1 VGELFLFPDLTSKKT
16 DTTATLDGA
25 SLDSQARE
33 DALDVGRSWI
43 VEAPA
48 GSGKTGLLIQRY
60 LKLLGQDNVTEP
72 EQVLAITFTKK
83 ATQEIRERIVEE
95 LEAAAQGARLKRE
108 AKFERT
114 TRDLAEKVLRRDEAL
129 SWKLLDNPRRLR
141 VQTIDSVCAEIAR
154 SLPVLSG
161 SGGGLAP
168 VEDAAQLY
176 REAARR
182 TLMQLGGND
191 AVLHESLTKL
201 LLHRDGSLSDCER
214 LIAEMLQRREQWAE
228 FVPLRGEELTEE
240 YLDGVVRPR
249 LEKALEI
256 AICAALT
263 RLDQAMPA
271 KILRDLAEIARSMS
285 INAGS
290 RNAGADEEHSPIAI
304 CADRIDLP
312 SGNADDLAHW
322 RALIHLLVTP
332 SKRTWRKVLG
342 EKTLGFPLPKYEK
355 ERLKEIIDALR
366 HDDYLQA
373 VIASVDILPPAKY
386 PQEQWEQAKAL
397 FRVLRRALAELQVVF
412 AERGECDFTELTL
425 LAKHALDAG
434 GASEMTAV
442 TGMRLEHLLVDEMQ
456 DTSTSHYEVIQLLTQ
471 GWDGAS
477 QTVFLVGDPKQ
488 SIYMFRQARVELFL
502 RTMETKRLG
511 ELPLGCLRLT
521 ANFRSQGA
529 LVEAFNEE
537 FELLFPKGG
546 SGANDGEVAFVKAV
560 AVRATAEH
568 GNEAEAIRWHTNA
581 LPVRLN
587 PEEKQR
593 TIRQQRRQDA
603 ATVREVVEQW
613 RATPLPEGRTT
624 PWRIAVLVRNR
635 NHLADIVSELK
646 GGEARAAIPYRAVD
660 IEELGERQ
668 EVLDLLALTRALR
681 HPADRVAW
689 LAVLRAP
696 WCGMTLSDLHVLTGA
711 DDPEWRERTL
721 WEALK
726 ERGEFLSA
734 DGVAR
739 LERVW
744 RVMEAAEQQR
754 GRLSTAAWVERTW
767 RTLGG
772 DAYLMA
778 EEMENARRY
787 LQLLDAMEEESGQ
800 VDLTQLEQRMKRL
813 YAESPVRPDAVE
825 LVTIHKAKGLEW
837 DVVLVPGLERL
848 TQGDA
853 PSLLTWEEMDASA
866 NDAAHVMLA
875 PIEGKGEESRELNAW
890 LKGMQRARKAAER
903 RRLFY
908 VACTRAREALH
919 LFAAPDTKKDG
930 EISRKSGSLLEAA
943 WPAAKSH
950 FADAVS
956 VPENA
961 AKMFVRSLFP
971 AAQEDQF
978 VGELAAG
985 ADEQA
990 QPAMLQR
997 LPLAFVPERRFAV
1010 EQRLS
1015 YGAAAIAPVHFER
1028 PEGSFQARAFGNAV
1042 HAFAEM
1048 LTKRL
1053 AHGTGVDGL
1062 LGEVAG
1068 WTPRI
1073 AAVLR
1078 GDGLAPA
1085 VVDRLAARVKV
1096 ALENML
1102 KDADGVWVISPHE
1115 DAMSEFALTSWA
1127 ETRSSVRLDR
1137 VFLAG
1142 QRPLEAGN
1150 DCLWIIDYKTATHG
1164 REGVE
1169 EFLAEERL
1177 KYGPQMEAYARMMQD
1192 RVETGKLRVG
1202 LYYPLLPRLV
1212 WWEPGIT
1219 LADAGD

>member
-1 VGELFLFPDLTSKKT
+1 VGELFLFPGLISKDSDRT
-16 DTTATLDGA
+16 VAQDGA

-60 LKLLGQDNVTEP
+60 LKLLGQEGVTEP

-95 LEAAAQGARLKRE
+95 LEAAAEGAPLKRE

-114 TRDLAEKVLRRDEAL
+114 TRELAERVLRRDEAL
-129 SWKLLDNPRRLR
+129 GWGLLDRPRRLR

-168 VEDAAQLY
+168 VEDAAALY

-182 TLMQLGGND
+182 TLMQLGGSD
-191 AVLHESLTKL
+191 AVLDESLTKL
-201 LLHRDGSLSDCER
+201 LLHRDGSLGDCER
-214 LIAEMLQRREQWAE
+214 LLAEMLERREQWGE
-228 FVPLRGEELTEE
+228 FVPLKGEELTEE

-249 LEKALEI
+249 LERALEI
-256 AICAALT
+256 AICTGLT
-263 RLDQAMPA
+263 RLEQAMPA
-271 KILRDLAEIARSMS
+271 KGLRDLAEIARSMS
-285 INAGS
+285 
-290 RNAGADEEHSPIAI
+290 RNGDAVEEHSPIAI
-304 CADRIDLP
+304 CAEKINLP
-312 SGNADDLAHW
+312 SANADDLAHW

-373 VIASVDILPPAKY
+373 VIASVDSLPPSNY

-412 AERGECDFTELTL
+412 AEGGECDFTELTL

-502 RTMETKRLG
+502 RTMEMKRLG
-511 ELPLGCLRLT
+511 ELPLGSLRLT

-529 LVEAFNEE
+529 LVEAFNED
-537 FELLFPKGG
+537 FELLFPKTRDA
-546 SGANDGEVAFVKAV
+546 ANDGEVAFVKAV
-560 AVRATAEH
+560 AIRPATELKN
-568 GNEAEAIRWHTNA
+568 GSEAVRWHTNA

-587 PEEKQR
+587 PEEKRR

-603 ATVREVVEQW
+603 ATVRDVVEQW
-613 RATPLPEGRTT
+613 RATPLPEARTA

-635 NHLADIVSELK
+635 NHLADIVSGLK
-646 GGEARAAIPYRAVD
+646 GGDGLAAIPYRAVD

-696 WCGMTLSDLHVLTGA
+696 WCGMSLADLHVLTGA
-711 DDPEWRERTL
+711 DDPDSRERSL
-721 WEALK
+721 WEAVE

-739 LERVW
+739 LERLW
-744 RVMEAAEQQR
+744 PVMEAAEQQR

-772 DAYLMA
+772 DAYLTA

-787 LQLLDAMEEESGQ
+787 LQLLDAMEEESGK
-800 VDLTQLEQRMKRL
+800 VDMGQLEQRMKRL
-813 YAESPVRPDAVE
+813 YAESPVCPNAVE

-853 PSLLTWEEMDASA
+853 PSLLTWEEMDAA
-866 NDAAHVMLA
+866 ADDAAHVVLA

-919 LFAAPDTKKDG
+919 LFAAPDTRKDG

-961 AKMFVRSLFP
+961 AKMFVRPLFP
-971 AAQEDQF
+971 AVQEDHF
-978 VGELAAG
+978 VGDLTAG
-985 ADEQA
+985 ADEEA
-990 QPAMLQR
+990 QPARLQR
-997 LPLAFVPERRFAV
+997 LPFGFEPERRFGV
-1010 EQRLS
+1010 EHRLS
-1015 YGAAAIAPVHFER
+1015 YGDAAITPAHFER
-1028 PEGSFQARAFGNAV
+1028 PEGSFEARAFGNAV

-1048 LTKRL
+1048 VTKRL
-1053 AHGTGVDGL
+1053 AEGAGVDAL
-1062 LGEVAG
+1062 LREVAG

-1073 AAVLR
+1073 AALLR
-1078 GDGLAPA
+1078 GDGLAPV
-1085 VVDRLAARVKV
+1085 VVDRLVARVKT
-1096 ALENML
+1096 ALGNLL
-1102 KDADGVWVISPHE
+1102 KDAEGLWVLSPHE
-1115 DAMSEFALTSWA
+1115 EARSEFALTSWG

-1137 VFLAG
+1137 VFVAG
-1142 QRPLEAGN
+1142 HEPLEAGN
-1150 DCLWIIDYKTATHG
+1150 DSLWIIDYKTATHG
-1164 REGVE
+1164 RERVE
-1169 EFLAEERL
+1169 EFLAEERV
-1177 KYGPQMEAYARMMQD
+1177 KYGAQMDAYARMMRG
-1192 RVETGKLRVG
+1192 RVEAGRLRVG
-1202 LYYPLLPRLV
+1202 LYYPMLPRLV
-1212 WWEPGIT
+1212 WWEPT
-1219 LADAGD
+1219 DSDD